1 MSGSWID
8 ISVPLR
14 SGMVHWPTDQD
25 VRLERRLAL
34 DRGDPMNLTAAS
46 MSLHTGTH
54 MDAPLHFVAGA
65 PGIDRMPPDAT
76 VGRARVLEFPAATAI
91 GPAELEPH
99 AIEAGE
105 RILLKTS
112 NSARCWRT
120 DEFVADFVS
129 VTPDG
134 ARYMAGRGIRAVGI
148 DYISIGAEGEEGD
161 ETHRVLMSA
170 GIWIIEG
177 LDLSAVEPGEYDL
190 ICLPLKVLDGD
201 GAPARAIVRRRSQ
214 ASFFL

>member
-1 MSGSWID
+1 MSEDWID

-14 SGMVHWPTDQD
+14 SGMVHWPTDQE
-25 VRLERRLAL
+25 VLIERKLAL
-34 DRGDPMNLTAAS
+34 DRGDPMNLTAAA

-54 MDAPLHFVAGA
+54 MDAPMHFLAAA
-65 PGIDRMPPDAT
+65 PGIDRMPLDAT
-76 VGRARVLEFPAATAI
+76 VGRARVLEFPTAAAI
-91 GPAELEPH
+91 GPAELEPY

-112 NSARCWRT
+112 NSRRCWRT
-120 DEFVADFVS
+120 DEFIADFVA

-134 ARYMAGRGIRAVGI
+134 ARYLAARGIRAIGI
-148 DYISIGAEGEEGD
+148 DYISIGADGEDGD
-161 ETHRVLMSA
+161 EAHRALMAA
-170 GIWIIEG
+170 GVWIIEG
-177 LDLSAVEPGEYDL
+177 LDLSAVEPGDYEL

-201 GAPARAIVRRRSQ
+201 GAPARAIVRRASQ

>member
-1 MSGSWID
+1 MSEGWID

-14 SGMVHWPTDQD
+14 SGMAHWPTDRG
-25 VRLERRLAL
+25 VWIERSLSI

-54 MDAPLHFVAGA
+54 MDAPLHFLAGA
-65 PGIDRMPPDAT
+65 PGIETMPPDAT
-76 VGRARVLEFPAATAI
+76 VGPARVLAFPEPAAI
-91 GPAELEPH
+91 GPRELEPH

-112 NSARCWRT
+112 NSRRCWGT
-120 DEFVADFVS
+120 DEFIPDFVA
-129 VTPDG
+129 VTPEG
-134 ARYMAGRGIRAVGI
+134 ARYLAGRGIRSVGI
-148 DYISIGAEGEEGD
+148 DYLSIGADGEEGD

-177 LDLSAVEPGEYDL
+177 LDLSAVEPGNYEL
-190 ICLPLKVLDGD
+190 VCLPLKVLDGD
-201 GAPARAIVRRRSQ
+201 GAPARAILRR
-214 ASFFL
+214 AH

>member
-14 SGMVHWPTDQD
+14 SGMVHWPGDQD
-25 VRLERRLAL
+25 VRLDRKLAL
-34 DRGDPMNLTAAS
+34 ERGDPMNLTAAS

-76 VGRARVLEFPAATAI
+76 VGRARVLEFPAAAKI
-91 GPAELEPH
+91 GRAELEPH
-99 AIEAGE
+99 AVEAGE

-120 DEFVADFVS
+120 DKFVADFVS

-134 ARYMAGRGIRAVGI
+134 ARYLAGRGIRAVGI
-148 DYISIGAEGEEGD
+148 DYISIGPDGAEGD

-177 LDLSAVEPGEYDL
+177 LDLSVVEPGEYDL

-201 GAPARAIVRRRSQ
+201 GAPARAIVRR
-214 ASFFL
+214 L